1 MWAFLLATTIAF
13 LASPVIIGWYK
24 KNNWVEDPQKQNH
37 VKKTHEH
44 TVPRGGGLIVFIA
57 ILVSSLLI
65 LDIDTALIAI
75 LGGAS
80 LLALTGFL
88 DDLFDIH
95 PAWRLGAGLAAA
107 VIVVLAGIGIRYVT
121 NPLGPGVIYL
131 DHWQIPYRFLGLA
144 SERNLWILADLFAV
158 TFIIWNMNI
167 VNWAKG
173 VDGQLPGFVSVAALI
188 IGFLSYQFIDDPTQF
203 NTAHLS
209 FIIAGAY
216 GGYLFWNWYPQR
228 SMPGYGGGA
237 LAGYFLAVLAILSGA
252 KVATTLMVLA
262 IPTADALFTILR
274 RLKAGKSPIWGDRGH
289 LHHKLIDVLGWGK
302 RRIALFY
309 WFCSAFLGILS
320 LYLNT
325 TGKIVTLLL
334 VFTLVFGFL
343 IWAKMKMIKN
353 NAITQK

>member
-1 MWAFLLATTIAF
+1 
-13 LASPVIIGWYK
+13 
-24 KNNWVEDPQKQNH
+24 
-37 VKKTHEH
+37 
-44 TVPRGGGLIVFIA
+44 
-57 ILVSSLLI
+57 
-65 LDIDTALIAI
+65 
-75 LGGAS
+75 
-80 LLALTGFL
+80 
-88 DDLFDIH
+88 
-95 PAWRLGAGLAAA
+95 
-107 VIVVLAGIGIRYVT
+107 
-121 NPLGPGVIYL
+121 
-131 DHWQIPYRFLGLA
+131 
-144 SERNLWILADLFAV
+144 
-158 TFIIWNMNI
+158 MNI